1 MRFFETTHGIRHR
14 TNRPT
19 GTLPEENRLTEMLK
33 NVGEYAANLSSN
45 HDVIGITL
53 NGGLSRGYGDALS
66 EIDLNIYIKDERLMD
81 WVKGKGP
88 LPQGDHMGTRY
99 HMDVSF
105 LSLTE
110 EKQKW
115 CLGKKWDAS
124 YAKIIYD
131 PTGQVEQ
138 LFEENDVFTADE
150 KYGVALGN
158 YLDCVYFG
166 DIAVKQ
172 WNMRGDPLAAHMLIN
187 KGIPALINLL
197 FLANDEFPP
206 FEKWLLNYSYS
217 LEWKPVDWE
226 KRLEHIIL
234 IHGHS
239 SEEVERRSML
249 FIELYREVWA
259 KIVGEENA
267 NTGLLELDTLECLE
281 YIIKESPSVTDFV
294 SKYDI
299 RQLGYENLFK
309 LTDIVVI
316 DDADVVR
323 FNRERFNAEKAKG
336 FTGFLDWN
344 RVILNNLR
352 L

>member
-1 MRFFETTHGIRHR
+1 
-14 TNRPT
+14 
-19 GTLPEENRLTEMLK
+19 MLK
-33 NVGEYAANLSSN
+33 NVGEYAANLSN
-45 HDVIGITL
+45 NDEIIGITL
-53 NGGLSRGYGDALS
+53 NGGLSRGYGDSLS
-66 EIDLNIYIKDERLMD
+66 EIDLNIYIKDEKLPN

-88 LPQGDHMGTRY
+88 LPQGDHMGTRG

-115 CLGKKWDAS
+115 SLEKKWGAS

-150 KYGVALGN
+150 KYGVALTN

-172 WNMRGDPLAAHMLIN
+172 WRMRGDPLAAHMLIN

-206 FEKWLLNYSYS
+206 FEKWLLNYSYG
-217 LEWKPVDWE
+217 LEWKPDGWK
-226 KRLEHIIL
+226 KRLEEIIL
-234 IHGHS
+234 IPQLS
-239 SEEVERRSML
+239 LDEAERRSIL
-249 FIELYREVWA
+249 FMGLYHEVWA

-267 NTGLLELDTLECLE
+267 ETGLLELDALECLE
-281 YIIKESPSVTDFV
+281 YVIRETPPVGEFTSR
-294 SKYDI
+294 YDV

-309 LTDIVVI
+309 LADIVVI
-316 DDADVVR
+316 DGVEVVR
-323 FNRERFNAEKAKG
+323 FNWERYNSEKAKA
-336 FTGFLDWN
+336 FTGFLEWN
-344 RVILNNLR
+344 RNILEHLR